1 MRVRRT
7 TATSTAWRGRAQCF
21 EMTRQVLIVGGGIGG
36 LAAAVACTRAG
47 WHARLYEQAAQFSEV
62 GAGLQLGPNVTRIL
76 NAWSLNREL
85 AVVAAFPPQLRVRR
99 ATDGTQLGVLRLGSS
114 FTGRYGAP
122 YATVHR
128 ADLQGVLLDA
138 ARQEGVRIEPSAQVT
153 AVLPGAQAVG
163 LHIAGRLQVDGEALV
178 GADGLWSLVRSQ
190 VHDDGPPEFTGHLA
204 YRAVI
209 KQRDLPATLRSADV
223 TVWLGPRLHVVAYPV
238 WCGDGLNVVAIVQG
252 KARGQAQDW
261 DQSAIAADLHAA
273 MGRQC
278 ASLQDTVRAMR
289 GWRLWALHDRAP
301 MGSADEMARG
311 RIALLGDAAHPM
323 RPYFAQGAG
332 MAIEDAAALGG
343 VMALAAHSDLEV
355 AVGLRRYAL
364 NRWQRCARVQ
374 ARSRRNGR
382 IFHATG
388 LMRLGRD
395 LSLRLLG
402 ERLLDQ
408 PWLYR

>member
-1 MRVRRT
+1 
-7 TATSTAWRGRAQCF
+7 
-21 EMTRQVLIVGGGIGG
+21 MTKQVLIAGGGMGG

-47 WHARLYEQAAQFSEV
+47 WDTRLYEQAAQFSEF
-62 GAGLQLGPNVTRIL
+62 GAGLQLGPNATRIL
-76 NAWSLNREL
+76 HGWGLEREL
-85 AVVAAFPPQLRVRR
+85 SAVAAFPPHLRVRS
-99 ATDGTQLGVLRLGSS
+99 AADGTQLGLLPLGSA
-114 FTGRYGAP
+114 FTSRYGAP

-128 ADLQGVLLDA
+128 ADLQAVLLDA
-138 ARQEGVRIEPSAQVT
+138 AREAGVYLKLSAQVR
-153 AVLPGAQAVG
+153 AVLPSSDTVG
-163 LHIAGRLQVDGEALV
+163 LRIGERDEVQGAALI
-178 GADGLWSLVRSQ
+178 GADGLWSVVRSH
-190 VHDDGPPEFTGHLA
+190 VDGDGPPAWTGHLA
-204 YRAVI
+204 YRSVA
-209 KQRDLPATLRSADV
+209 KQRDLPAPLRNGDV
-223 TVWLGPRLHVVAYPV
+223 TVWLGPGLHVVAYPV

-252 KARGQAQDW
+252 KTRGRAEDW
-261 DQSAIAADLHAA
+261 DQSAMGADLQSA

-278 ASLQDTVRAMR
+278 AALQDLVRAMP

-301 MGSADEMARG
+301 VGSAEEMVRG

-332 MAIEDAAALGG
+332 MAIEDASELGRSMG
-343 VMALAAHSDLEV
+343 LAAQGGLEV
-355 AVGLRRYAL
+355 PLALRRYAL

-388 LMRLGRD
+388 LMQLGRD

>member
-1 MRVRRT
+1 
-7 TATSTAWRGRAQCF
+7 
-21 EMTRQVLIVGGGIGG
+21 MTKQVLIAGGGLGG

-47 WHARLYEQAAQFSEV
+47 WDARLYEQAAQFSEF
-62 GAGLQLGPNVTRIL
+62 GAGLQLGPNATRIL
-76 NAWSLNREL
+76 HGWGLEREL
-85 AVVAAFPPQLRVRR
+85 SAVAAFPQQLRVRS
-99 ATDGTQLGVLRLGSS
+99 ANDGTQLGLLRLGPA
-114 FTGRYGAP
+114 FTSRYGAP

-128 ADLQGVLLDA
+128 ADLQGLLLGA
-138 ARQEGVRIEPSAQVT
+138 ARQAGVHLKLSSRVT
-153 AVLPGAQAVG
+153 AVLPSADAVG
-163 LHIAGRLQVDGEALV
+163 LRLGDHLTVEGDALV
-178 GADGLWSLVRSQ
+178 GADGLWSAVRPHVCS
-190 VHDDGPPEFTGHLA
+190 DGPPTPTGHLA
-204 YRAVI
+204 YRCVAT
-209 KQRDLPATLRSADV
+209 QRDLPALVRSPDV

-238 WCGDGLNVVAIVQG
+238 WCGEGLNVVAIVQG
-252 KARGQAQDW
+252 RAPGAAEDW
-261 DQSAIAADLHAA
+261 DQAAIAADLQAA

-278 ASLQDTVRAMR
+278 APLQDLVRAMP

-301 MGSADEMARG
+301 VASAGEMARG
-311 RIALLGDAAHPM
+311 LVALLGDAAHPM

-332 MAIEDAAALGG
+332 MAIEDAAELGRA
-343 VMALAAHSDLEV
+343 MALAAHSGIEV
-355 AVGLRRYAL
+355 PLALRRYAL

-388 LMRLGRD
+388 LVQRGRD